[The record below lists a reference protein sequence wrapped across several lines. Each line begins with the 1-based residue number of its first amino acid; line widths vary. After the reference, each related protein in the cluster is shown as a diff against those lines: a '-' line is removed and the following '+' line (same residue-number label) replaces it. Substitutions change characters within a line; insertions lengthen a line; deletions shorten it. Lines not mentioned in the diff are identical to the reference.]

1 MELLGDLAPYL
12 VLIGGLLI
20 CSAFFSGTEVAM
32 FSLRR
37 VDREMLQRSER
48 GGDRLILRLLIR
60 PRRLIAMLLVG
71 NEVVN
76 VSMSVV
82 MASMAPFVFRDS
94 SDTALMLY
102 STFMVLPLLLL
113 FGEITPKTVAIKTAL
128 GWSRRAIPLLWVWAI
143 ITAPIR
149 VILRFV
155 VDLLLRPFGAASSQ
169 RKPPKEM
176 SEIEFRTLVDA
187 GNAEGQL
194 DARERRL
201 IHRVFEFSDKT
212 VGQVMQPRE
221 RIFALSYA
229 LSMPRLIKEIA
240 ERGYSRVPIYQKSLD
255 EIRGI
260 LYAKDLVVQ
269 GTGLTAPRPLVDL
282 LHDPLFVP
290 QTVPIERLFSI
301 FKQRKNHMALVVNEY
316 GKLIGLVTME
326 DILEELFGEIHD
338 EREQQKASPRRVIRL
353 RTEPGKFRSRRTP
366 APADQP
372 RAAAVDKSEDGS

>member
-12 VLIGGLLI
+12 ALIAWLLA

-32 FSLRR
+32 FSMRR
-37 VDREMLQRSER
+37 ADREMLDRSER
-48 GGDRLILRLLIR
+48 RADRLILRLQSR
-60 PRRLIAMLLVG
+60 PRQLIATLLIG

-82 MASMAPFVFRDS
+82 MASMAPFVFPDS
-94 SDTALMLY
+94 GDTALMLY
-102 STFMVLPLLLL
+102 STFAVLPLLLL
-113 FGEITPKTVAIKTAL
+113 FGEITPKTVAIKTSV
-128 GWSRRAIPLLWVWAI
+128 GWSRRAVRLVWFWSI
-143 ITAPIR
+143 ITMPIR
-149 VILRFV
+149 IVIRFV
-155 VDLLLRPFGAASSQ
+155 ADLLLSVLGVSAAKRQ
-169 RKPPKEM
+169 QKDM

-187 GNAEGQL
+187 GNAEGEL

-212 VGQVMQPRE
+212 VGQVMEPRE

-255 EIRGI
+255 NIRGI

-269 GTGLTAPRPLVDL
+269 GTGLTAPRPLGDL
-282 LHDPLFVP
+282 LHEPLFVP

-301 FKQRKNHMALVVNEY
+301 FKQRKIHMALVVNEY

-353 RTEPGKFRSRRTP
+353 RTEPGRFKRR
-366 APADQP
+366 APAATPPSRSASGDT
-372 RAAAVDKSEDGS
+372 KEEGS